1 MYDYCGCKTTLFLF
15 APLSSY
21 VKSKAL
27 WDITAMNKVSWLESE
42 MSPEESHVEGMAPS
56 RQALEL
62 IGL

>member
-1 MYDYCGCKTTLFLF
+1 
-15 APLSSY
+15 
-21 VKSKAL
+21 
-27 WDITAMNKVSWLESE
+27 MNKVSWLESE